1 MRRSSKSLARRYNGA
16 GVYWRGGFAV
26 HTPVGYAHE
35 KQGFRAAA
43 PVVPA
48 QDTFLPIPIHDPHQ
62 TPGTLKRLPLRKAAA
77 LFIVAV
83 CLCLSGLLY
92 LQLEQTRRQDL
103 ATAQMASTN
112 LTRAMAQ
119 QAEDTFLAAD
129 LVLTSLVDWVEDDGY
144 GAAQRP
150 RLQKTFARRVQ
161 QLEQLHGM
169 FLFDREG
176 QWVITSFTDL
186 PRGNGVADREYFKF
200 HQQNVSTVAHIGP
213 AIRSRENG
221 EWIIPISKRINDR
234 AGNFQGVL
242 MAGIKM
248 AYFDRFFKSFSLDDN
263 GIMFLGLKDGTLLAR
278 RPFDEGLIGS
288 SLAQGRIYQ
297 KLLPDAPAG
306 TAMIKSVVDGVV
318 RLYGYRQLGSYPLVV
333 AAASSRDTI
342 LKGWYERAFQSS
354 VIVALVILGVG
365 LFGWVF
371 IHQVRDGE
379 RIEKN
384 LRKAQRAL
392 EQIATHDSLTGLANR
407 RLFERSLEV
416 EFARGARQSSPVG
429 LIMLDIDFFKRYND
443 AYGHVAGDHCLTQVA
458 QVLKNCCQ
466 RKADLAVRYGGEEF
480 AVLLP
485 DTDING
491 VLAIAGQIRR
501 SVMDKRITHSGS
513 PTGYLTV
520 SLGCYSFIP
529 SGNDSLEVFIQRA
542 DAALYQ
548 AKNAGRN
555 RAAVLSL
562 DAGFAEL
569 IRSDR

>member
-1 MRRSSKSLARRYNGA
+1 M
-16 GVYWRGGFAV
+16 
-26 HTPVGYAHE
+26 
-35 KQGFRAAA
+35 
-43 PVVPA
+43 
-48 QDTFLPIPIHDPHQ
+48 PIPIHDPHQ
-62 TPGTLKRLPLRKAAA
+62 APGGSLKRLPLRKAAA

-83 CLCLSGLLY
+83 CLCLFGLLY
-92 LQLEQTRRQDL
+92 LQLEQSRRQDL
-103 ATAQMASTN
+103 AVAQVASSN

-169 FLFDREG
+169 FLFDNKG
-176 QWVITSFTDL
+176 QWVITSYPDL
-186 PRGNGVADREYFKF
+186 PHGNGVADREYFKF

-248 AYFDRFFKSFSLDDN
+248 SYFDQFFKSFSLDDD
-263 GIMFLGLKDGTLLAR
+263 GIMFLGLTDGTLLAR
-278 RPFDEGLIGS
+278 RPFEENLIGS
-288 SLAQGRIYQ
+288 SLANGRIYR
-297 KLLPDAPAG
+297 KLLPEATAG
-306 TAMIKSVVDGVV
+306 TAMISSVVDGVT
-318 RLYGYRQLGSYPLVV
+318 RLYGYRQLASYPLVV
-333 AAASSRDTI
+333 SAATSQNTI
-342 LKGWYERAFQSS
+342 LKGWYARAFQSS
-354 VIVALVILGVG
+354 VIVALLILGVG

-371 IHQVRDGE
+371 IHQVRNGE

-384 LRKAQRAL
+384 LRKAQLAL

-407 RLFERSLEV
+407 RLFERSLEI
-416 EFARGARQSSPVG
+416 EFARGARQVSPVS

-458 QVLKNCCQ
+458 QVVKTCCQ

-491 VLAIAGQIRR
+491 ALAIAGQIRR
-501 SVMDKRITHSGS
+501 SVIDKHIAHSGS

-555 RAAVLSL
+555 RAAVLSM
-562 DAGFAEL
+562 DGGIAEL
-569 IRSDR
+569 LRSDR

>member
-1 MRRSSKSLARRYNGA
+1 
-16 GVYWRGGFAV
+16 
-26 HTPVGYAHE
+26 
-35 KQGFRAAA
+35 
-43 PVVPA
+43 
-48 QDTFLPIPIHDPHQ
+48 LPIPIHDPQ
-62 TPGTLKRLPLRKAAA
+62 QAPGALKRLPLRKAAV

-83 CLCLSGLLY
+83 CLCLFGLLY
-92 LQLEQTRRQDL
+92 LQLEQSRRQDL
-103 ATAQMASTN
+103 AVAKVASSN

-119 QAEDTFLAAD
+119 QAEDTFHSAD
-129 LVLTSLVDWVEDDGY
+129 LVMTSLVDWIQDDGY
-144 GAAQRP
+144 GATQKP

-161 QLEQLHGM
+161 QMEQLHGI
-169 FLFDREG
+169 FFFDKQG
-176 QWVITSFTDL
+176 QWIITSFADL
-186 PRGNGVADREYFKF
+186 PRGNGVADRDYFKF
-200 HQQNVSTVAHIGP
+200 HQQNESTLAHIGP

-221 EWIIPISKRINDR
+221 EWIIPISKRVNDH

-248 AYFDRFFKSFSLDDN
+248 AYFDQFFKSFSLDD
-263 GIMFLGLKDGTLLAR
+263 GIMFLGLTDGTLLAR
-278 RPFDEGLIGS
+278 RPFEENLIGT

-297 KLLPDAPAG
+297 KLLPEAQSG
-306 TAMIKSVVDGVV
+306 TAMIRSVVDDVV

-354 VIVALVILGVG
+354 VIIALVILGVG

-371 IHQVRDGE
+371 IHQVRNGE

-384 LRKAQRAL
+384 LRRAQLAL

-407 RLFERSLEV
+407 RLFERSLEI
-416 EFARGARQSSPVG
+416 EFARGARQVSPVS

-443 AYGHVAGDHCLTQVA
+443 AYGHVAGDHCLMQVA
-458 QVLKNCCQ
+458 QVVKTCCQ

-491 VLAIAGQIRR
+491 ALAIAGQIRR
-501 SVMDKRITHSGS
+501 SVIDKHIIHSGS

-520 SLGCYSFIP
+520 SLGCYAFIP
-529 SGNDSLEVFIQRA
+529 SGNDSLETFIHRA

-562 DAGFAEL
+562 DGGITEL
-569 IRSDR
+569 MRSDR

>member
-1 MRRSSKSLARRYNGA
+1 M
-16 GVYWRGGFAV
+16 
-26 HTPVGYAHE
+26 
-35 KQGFRAAA
+35 
-43 PVVPA
+43 
-48 QDTFLPIPIHDPHQ
+48 PIPIHDPQ
-62 TPGTLKRLPLRKAAA
+62 QAPGALKRLPLRKAAV

-83 CLCLSGLLY
+83 CLCLFGLLY
-92 LQLEQTRRQDL
+92 LQLEQSRRQDL
-103 ATAQMASTN
+103 AVAKVASSN

-119 QAEDTFLAAD
+119 QAEDTFHSAD
-129 LVLTSLVDWVEDDGY
+129 LVMTSLVDWIQDDGY
-144 GAAQRP
+144 GATQKP

-161 QLEQLHGM
+161 QMEQLHGI
-169 FLFDREG
+169 FFFDKQG
-176 QWVITSFTDL
+176 QWIITSFADL
-186 PRGNGVADREYFKF
+186 PRGNGVADRDYFKF
-200 HQQNVSTVAHIGP
+200 HQQNESTLAHIGP

-221 EWIIPISKRINDR
+221 EWIIPISKRVNDH
-234 AGNFQGVL
+234 AGSFQGVL

-248 AYFDRFFKSFSLDDN
+248 AYFDQFFKSFSLDDN
-263 GIMFLGLKDGTLLAR
+263 GIMFLGLTDGTLLAR
-278 RPFDEGLIGS
+278 RPFEENLIGT
-288 SLAQGRIYQ
+288 SLARGRIYQ
-297 KLLPDAPAG
+297 KLLPEAQSG
-306 TAMIKSVVDGVV
+306 TAMIRSVVDDVV

-354 VIVALVILGVG
+354 VIIALVILGVG

-371 IHQVRDGE
+371 IHQVRNGE

-384 LRKAQRAL
+384 LRRAQLAL

-407 RLFERSLEV
+407 RLFERSLEI
-416 EFARGARQSSPVG
+416 EFVRGARQVSPVS

-443 AYGHVAGDHCLTQVA
+443 AYGHVAGDHCLMQVA
-458 QVLKNCCQ
+458 QVVKTCCQ

-491 VLAIAGQIRR
+491 ALAIAGQIRR
-501 SVMDKRITHSGS
+501 SVIDKHIIHSGS

-520 SLGCYSFIP
+520 SLGCYAFIP
-529 SGNDSLEVFIQRA
+529 SGNDSLETFIHRA

-562 DAGFAEL
+562 DGGITEL
-569 IRSDR
+569 MRSDR

>member
-1 MRRSSKSLARRYNGA
+1 M
-16 GVYWRGGFAV
+16 
-26 HTPVGYAHE
+26 
-35 KQGFRAAA
+35 
-43 PVVPA
+43 
-48 QDTFLPIPIHDPHQ
+48 PIPTHDPHQ
-62 TPGTLKRLPLRKAAA
+62 APGTLKRLPLRKAAA

-83 CLCLSGLLY
+83 CLCLFGLLY
-92 LQLEQTRRQDL
+92 LQLEQSRRQDL
-103 ATAQMASTN
+103 ATAQMASAN
-112 LTRAMAQ
+112 LTRAMGQ

-129 LVLTSLVDWVEDDGY
+129 LVLTSLVDWIQDDGY
-144 GAAQRP
+144 GAAQKP
-150 RLQKTFARRVQ
+150 RLQQTFARRVQ

-169 FLFDREG
+169 FLFDQQG

-221 EWIIPISKRINDR
+221 EWIIPISKRVNDR

-248 AYFDRFFKSFSLDDN
+248 SYFDQFFKSFSLDDN
-263 GIMFLGLKDGTLLAR
+263 GIMFLGLTDGTLLAR
-278 RPFDEGLIGS
+278 RPFEEALIGS
-288 SLAQGRIYQ
+288 SLAQGKIYRE
-297 KLLPDAPAG
+297 LLPQATSG
-306 TAMIKSVVDGVV
+306 TAMITSVVDGIV

-354 VIVALVILGVG
+354 VIIALVILGVG

-384 LRKAQRAL
+384 LRKAQLAL

-407 RLFERSLEV
+407 RLFERSLEI
-416 EFARGARQSSPVG
+416 EFARGARQSSPVS

-458 QVLKNCCQ
+458 QVVKGCCQ

-491 VLAIAGQIRR
+491 ALAIAGQIRR
-501 SVMDKRITHSGS
+501 SVMDKHITHSGS

-555 RAAVLSL
+555 RAAVLSM

-569 IRSDR
+569 MRSDR

>member
-1 MRRSSKSLARRYNGA
+1 M
-16 GVYWRGGFAV
+16 
-26 HTPVGYAHE
+26 
-35 KQGFRAAA
+35 
-43 PVVPA
+43 
-48 QDTFLPIPIHDPHQ
+48 PIPIHDPQ
-62 TPGTLKRLPLRKAAA
+62 QAPGALKRLPLRKAAV

-83 CLCLSGLLY
+83 CLCLFGLLY
-92 LQLEQTRRQDL
+92 LQLEQSRRQDL
-103 ATAQMASTN
+103 AVAKVASSN

-119 QAEDTFLAAD
+119 QAEDTFHSAD
-129 LVLTSLVDWVEDDGY
+129 LVMTSLVDWIEDDGY
-144 GAAQRP
+144 GATQKL

-161 QLEQLHGM
+161 QMEQLHGI
-169 FLFDREG
+169 FFFDKQG
-176 QWVITSFTDL
+176 QWIITSFADL
-186 PRGNGVADREYFKF
+186 PRGNGVADRDYFKF
-200 HQQNVSTVAHIGP
+200 HQQNESTLAHIGP

-221 EWIIPISKRINDR
+221 EWIIPISKRVNDH

-248 AYFDRFFKSFSLDDN
+248 AYFDQFFKSFSLDDN
-263 GIMFLGLKDGTLLAR
+263 GIMFLGLTDGTLLAR
-278 RPFDEGLIGS
+278 RPFEENLIGT

-297 KLLPDAPAG
+297 KLLPEAQSG
-306 TAMIKSVVDGVV
+306 TAMIRSVVDDVV

-354 VIVALVILGVG
+354 VIIALVILGVG

-371 IHQVRDGE
+371 IHQVRNGE

-384 LRKAQRAL
+384 LRRAQLAL

-407 RLFERSLEV
+407 RLFERSLEI
-416 EFARGARQSSPVG
+416 EFARGARQVSPVS

-443 AYGHVAGDHCLTQVA
+443 AYGHVAGDHCLMQVA
-458 QVLKNCCQ
+458 QVVKTCCQ

-491 VLAIAGQIRR
+491 ALAIAGQIRR
-501 SVMDKRITHSGS
+501 SVIDKHIIHSGS

-520 SLGCYSFIP
+520 SLGCYAFIP
-529 SGNDSLEVFIQRA
+529 SGNDSLETFIHRA

-562 DAGFAEL
+562 DGGIAEL
-569 IRSDR
+569 MRSDR

>member
-1 MRRSSKSLARRYNGA
+1 M
-16 GVYWRGGFAV
+16 
-26 HTPVGYAHE
+26 
-35 KQGFRAAA
+35 
-43 PVVPA
+43 
-48 QDTFLPIPIHDPHQ
+48 PIPIHDPQ
-62 TPGTLKRLPLRKAAA
+62 QAPGALKRLPLRKAAV

-83 CLCLSGLLY
+83 CLCLFGLLY
-92 LQLEQTRRQDL
+92 LQLEQSRRQDL
-103 ATAQMASTN
+103 AVAKVASSN

-119 QAEDTFLAAD
+119 QAEDTFHSAD
-129 LVLTSLVDWVEDDGY
+129 LVMTSLVDWIEDDGY
-144 GAAQRP
+144 GATQKP

-161 QLEQLHGM
+161 QMGQLHGI
-169 FLFDREG
+169 FFFDKQG
-176 QWVITSFTDL
+176 QWIITSFADL
-186 PRGNGVADREYFKF
+186 PRGNGVADRDYFKF
-200 HQQNVSTVAHIGP
+200 HQQNESTLAHIGP

-221 EWIIPISKRINDR
+221 EWIIPISKRVNDH

-248 AYFDRFFKSFSLDDN
+248 AYFDQFFKSFSLDDN
-263 GIMFLGLKDGTLLAR
+263 GIMFLGLTDGTLLAR
-278 RPFDEGLIGS
+278 RPFEENLIGT

-297 KLLPDAPAG
+297 KLLPEAQSG
-306 TAMIKSVVDGVV
+306 TAMIRSVVDDVV

-354 VIVALVILGVG
+354 VIIALVILGVG

-371 IHQVRDGE
+371 IHQVRNGE

-384 LRKAQRAL
+384 LRRAQLAL

-407 RLFERSLEV
+407 RLFERSLEI
-416 EFARGARQSSPVG
+416 EFARGARQVSPVS

-443 AYGHVAGDHCLTQVA
+443 AYGHVAGDHCLMQVA
-458 QVLKNCCQ
+458 QVVKTCCQ

-491 VLAIAGQIRR
+491 ALAIAGQIRR
-501 SVMDKRITHSGS
+501 SVIDKHIIHSGS

-520 SLGCYSFIP
+520 SLGCYAFIP
-529 SGNDSLEVFIQRA
+529 SGNDSLETFIHRA

-562 DAGFAEL
+562 DGGIAEL
-569 IRSDR
+569 MRSDR

>member
-1 MRRSSKSLARRYNGA
+1 M
-16 GVYWRGGFAV
+16 
-26 HTPVGYAHE
+26 
-35 KQGFRAAA
+35 
-43 PVVPA
+43 
-48 QDTFLPIPIHDPHQ
+48 PIPIHDQHQ
-62 TPGTLKRLPLRKAAA
+62 APGGTLKRLPLRKAAA

-83 CLCLSGLLY
+83 CLCLFGLLY
-92 LQLEQTRRQDL
+92 LQLEQSRRQDL
-103 ATAQMASTN
+103 AIAQMASAN

-129 LVLTSLVDWVEDDGY
+129 LVLTSLVDWIEDDGY
-144 GAAQRP
+144 GGGQKP
-150 RLQKTFARRVQ
+150 RLQKTLARRVQ

-169 FLFDREG
+169 FLFDRNG
-176 QWVITSFTDL
+176 QWVITSFPDL

-200 HQQNVSTVAHIGP
+200 HQQNVSAVAHIGP
-213 AIRSRENG
+213 AVRSRENG
-221 EWIIPISKRINDR
+221 EWIIPISKRVNDR
-234 AGNFQGVL
+234 LGNFQGVL

-248 AYFDRFFKSFSLDDN
+248 SYFDQFFKSFSIDDN
-263 GIMFLGLKDGTLLAR
+263 GTMFLALTDGTLLAR
-278 RPFDEGLIGS
+278 RPFVESLIGTS
-288 SLAQGRIYQ
+288 MAQNEIYQ
-297 KLLPDAPAG
+297 KLLPNAPAG
-306 TAMIKSVVDGVV
+306 TAMIESVYDRVM
-318 RLYGYRQLGSYPLVV
+318 RLYGYRQLAAYPLVV
-333 AAASSRDTI
+333 AASSSRDTI
-342 LKGWYERAFQSS
+342 LQGWHARAFQSS
-354 VIVALVILGVG
+354 VIVALVMLGVG

-392 EQIATHDSLTGLANR
+392 ELIATHDSLTGLANR
-407 RLFERSLEV
+407 RLFERSLEI
-416 EFARGARQSSPVG
+416 EFARGARQSSPVS

-458 QVLKNCCQ
+458 QVVKGCCQ
-466 RKADLAVRYGGEEF
+466 RKSDLAVRYGGEEF

-491 VLAIAGQIRR
+491 ALAIAGQIRR
-501 SVMDKRITHSGS
+501 SVMEKHITHSGS

-529 SGNDSLEVFIQRA
+529 HGNDSIELFIQRA

-555 RAAVLSL
+555 RAAVLSF
-562 DAGFAEL
+562 DGGIGEL
-569 IRSDR
+569 LRSDR